1 MYKKKLSP
9 PWNRQIY
16 GRASTSCMRTT
27 QTSCLEVSAMELQ
40 FLLRKTTEALDL
52 AYTIE
57 LADTFK
63 TVQMHHDI

>member
-1 MYKKKLSP
+1 
-9 PWNRQIY
+9 
-16 GRASTSCMRTT
+16 
-27 QTSCLEVSAMELQ
+27 MELQ